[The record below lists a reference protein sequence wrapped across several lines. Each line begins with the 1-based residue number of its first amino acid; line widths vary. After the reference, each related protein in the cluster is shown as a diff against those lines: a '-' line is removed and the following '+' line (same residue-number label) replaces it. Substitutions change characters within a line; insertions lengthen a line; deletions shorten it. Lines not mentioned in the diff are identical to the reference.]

1 MADIIPLKFIKTTGG
16 AVVAP
21 SELNPGDTI
30 PGGYVSGL
38 AGSNLLING
47 DMRINQRVFA
57 GGALAAG
64 VFGYD
69 RMFADTGGCNVSV
82 NQTTGTITHAS
93 GTWCQAIEA
102 PRGVFGATVTVSVA
116 DLSGGSLTVSVGGVS
131 ATITAGTGRRYVNV
145 VAPSSS
151 GTGNLL
157 VKFTGTSLTYRE
169 VAVVRGGDMAAFQ
182 YLDPSIPPMQCRRYF
197 QKSYSQPIAP
207 GATNQDAGARII
219 LLNGLPTGSTYTL
232 GTQVELPVLMRG
244 TAGVTVYSKTT
255 GATGKMRD
263 DNVGVDV
270 TATVAAPSDSSF
282 YVFGSGANPGTA
294 GINLQFQWSA
304 DAEITS

>member
-1 MADIIPLKFIKTTGG
+1 MTDRIPVKAVIASG
-16 AVVAP
+16 AATALA
-21 SELNPGDTI
+21 EFEPGDQI
-30 PGGYVSGL
+30 PSQYVAGVT
-38 AGSNLLING
+38 GSNLLING
-47 DMRINQRVFA
+47 DMRVNQRVFA

-69 RMFADTGGCNVSV
+69 RMFADTGGCNISV
-82 NQTTGTITHAS
+82 NQSTGIITHTS

-145 VAPSSS
+145 VAPGSS

-169 VAVVRGGDMAAFQ
+169 VAVVRGSDMAGFQ
-182 YLDPSIPPMQCRRYF
+182 QLDRSVSLLQCQRF
-197 QKSYSQPIAP
+197 WQKSYLQSVAP
-207 GATNQDAGARII
+207 ATPNQDAGASII
-219 LLNGLPTGSTYTL
+219 LLNGLPAGPTYLLGSN
-232 GTQVELPVLMRG
+232 VRFVPVMRA
-244 TAGVTVYSKTT
+244 TPSIVVYSKTT
-255 GATGKMRD
+255 GASGKMRD
-263 DNVGVDV
+263 DNAGADV
-270 TATVAAPSDSSF
+270 NASVANPSDSNF
-282 YVFGSGANPGTA
+282 FAFGSNSTAIA

>member
-1 MADIIPLKFIKTTGG
+1 MVDIIPLKFIKTTGG
-16 AVVAP
+16 AAVAP
-21 SELNPGDTI
+21 SEMNPGDTI
-30 PGGYVSGL
+30 PGGYISGL
-38 AGSNLLING
+38 NGANLLING

-82 NQTTGTITHAS
+82 NQTTGIITHTS

-157 VKFTGTSLTYRE
+157 VKFTGTSVTYRE
-169 VAVVRGGDMAAFQ
+169 VAVVRGSDMAGFQ
-182 YLDPSIPPMQCRRYF
+182 QLDRSVSLLQCQRF
-197 QKSYSQPIAP
+197 WQKSYLQSVAP
-207 GATNQDAGARII
+207 ATPNQDAGASII
-219 LLNGLPTGSTYTL
+219 LLNGLPSGPTYLL
-232 GTQVELPVLMRG
+232 GVNVRLSPVMRA
-244 TAGVTVYSKTT
+244 TPSIVIYSKTT
-255 GATGKMRD
+255 GASGKMRD
-263 DNVGVDV
+263 DNAAADV
-270 TATVAAPSDSSF
+270 NASVAGPSDSNF
-282 YVFGSGANPGTA
+282 FAFGSNSTAIA